1 MFIFECGISPVVQCL
16 GFTKGPLKGPLRTLR
31 PRIKERE
38 RETRER
44 REKKKKKKKKKTTR
58 VGDAMMMTT
67 TLTTL
72 TTLMTTTN
80 PRAIPLSREKRNRMM
95 TNQNQN
101 QNETTTR
108 KATTTTPKKKKKK
121 KKKKP
126 FLLRMPRVAK
136 GALSLMACAT
146 ITLGT
151 QNPASA
157 SSSFDGKQH
166 FDDRDENYIEN
177 IAGSVSS
184 SEGDERKP
192 TLTSKVRGKNKKKI
206 ERCTGQCVTTCV
218 RGSFR
223 STSGPGLGPATIL
236 KEPFVF
242 KDGFRSRRY
251 CVEECLDYCALTMNK
266 ADVART

>member
-1 MFIFECGISPVVQCL
+1 MS
-16 GFTKGPLKGPLRTLR
+16 TKKR
-31 PRIKERE
+31 ERE
-38 RETRER
+38 RERCQTPEEEER
-44 REKKKKKKKKKTTR
+44 RRRRQQQQRRR
-58 VGDAMMMTT
+58 VGDAMMTLT

-72 TTLMTTTN
+72 TTN
-80 PRAIPLSREKRNRMM
+80 PRAMIPPPREKRNHRTM
-95 TNQNQN
+95 TNQNRN

-108 KATTTTPKKKKKK
+108 KATTTTTPK

-126 FLLRMPRVAK
+126 FLLRMTPRVATK
-136 GALSLMACAT
+136 GALLSLMACAT
-146 ITLGT
+146 ITTHGTT
-151 QNPASA
+151 QNFASAA
-157 SSSFDGKQH
+157 SSSYYGKQH
-166 FDDRDENYIEN
+166 LIDDRDENYIEN

-251 CVEECLDYCALTMNK
+251 CVEECLDYCALTVNK

>member
-1 MFIFECGISPVVQCL
+1 M
-16 GFTKGPLKGPLRTLR
+16 T
-31 PRIKERE
+31 
-38 RETRER
+38 
-44 REKKKKKKKKKTTR
+44 
-58 VGDAMMMTT
+58 TT

-80 PRAIPLSREKRNRMM
+80 PRAIPPREKRNHRTM
-95 TNQNQN
+95 TNQNRN

-108 KATTTTPKKKKKK
+108 KATTTTTPKKK

-126 FLLRMPRVAK
+126 FLLRMTPRVATK
-136 GALSLMACAT
+136 GALLSLMACAT
-146 ITLGT
+146 ITTHGTT
-151 QNPASA
+151 QNFASAA
-157 SSSFDGKQH
+157 SSSYYGKQH
-166 FDDRDENYIEN
+166 LIDDRDENYIEN

-251 CVEECLDYCALTMNK
+251 CVEECLDYCALTVNK

>member
-38 RETRER
+38 RER
-44 REKKKKKKKKKTTR
+44 REKKKTKKKKKKKKTTR

-108 KATTTTPKKKKKK
+108 KATTTTPK

>member
-1 MFIFECGISPVVQCL
+1 MP
-16 GFTKGPLKGPLRTLR
+16 
-31 PRIKERE
+31 
-38 RETRER
+38 ETRR
-44 REKKKKKKKKKTTR
+44 RRRRRQQQQQQQQEGR
-58 VGDAMMMTT
+58 VGDAMMTLT

-72 TTLMTTTN
+72 TTN
-80 PRAIPLSREKRNRMM
+80 PRAMIPPHREKRNHRTM
-95 TNQNQN
+95 TNQNRN

-121 KKKKP
+121 P
-126 FLLRMPRVAK
+126 FLLRMTPRVATK
-136 GALSLMACAT
+136 GALLSLMACAT
-146 ITLGT
+146 ITTHGTT
-151 QNPASA
+151 QNFASAA
-157 SSSFDGKQH
+157 SSSYYGKQH
-166 FDDRDENYIEN
+166 LIDDRDENYIEN

-251 CVEECLDYCALTMNK
+251 CVEECLDYCALTVNK

>member
-1 MFIFECGISPVVQCL
+1 MS
-16 GFTKGPLKGPLRTLR
+16 TKKR
-31 PRIKERE
+31 ERE
-38 RETRER
+38 RERER
-44 REKKKKKKKKKTTR
+44 EMPDTRRRRRRRRRRRQQQQRRR
-58 VGDAMMMTT
+58 VGDAMMTMTT

-72 TTLMTTTN
+72 TTN
-80 PRAIPLSREKRNRMM
+80 PRAMIPPPREKRNHRTM
-95 TNQNQN
+95 TNQNRN

-121 KKKKP
+121 P
-126 FLLRMPRVAK
+126 FLLRMTPRVATK
-136 GALSLMACAT
+136 GALLSLMACAT
-146 ITLGT
+146 ITTHGTT
-151 QNPASA
+151 QNFASAA
-157 SSSFDGKQH
+157 SSSYYGKQH
-166 FDDRDENYIEN
+166 LIDDRDENYIEN

-251 CVEECLDYCALTMNK
+251 CVEECLDYCALTVNK

>member
-1 MFIFECGISPVVQCL
+1 
-16 GFTKGPLKGPLRTLR
+16 
-31 PRIKERE
+31 
-38 RETRER
+38 
-44 REKKKKKKKKKTTR
+44 
-58 VGDAMMMTT
+58 MMTMTT

-72 TTLMTTTN
+72 TTN
-80 PRAIPLSREKRNRMM
+80 PRAMIPPPREKRNHRTM
-95 TNQNQN
+95 TNQNRN

-108 KATTTTPKKKKKK
+108 KATTTTTPKKKKK

-126 FLLRMPRVAK
+126 FLLRMTPRVATK
-136 GALSLMACAT
+136 GALLSLMACAT
-146 ITLGT
+146 ITTHGTT
-151 QNPASA
+151 QNFASAA
-157 SSSFDGKQH
+157 SSSYYGKQH
-166 FDDRDENYIEN
+166 LIDDRDENYIEN

-251 CVEECLDYCALTMNK
+251 CVEECLDYCALTVNK

>member
-1 MFIFECGISPVVQCL
+1 
-16 GFTKGPLKGPLRTLR
+16 
-31 PRIKERE
+31 
-38 RETRER
+38 
-44 REKKKKKKKKKTTR
+44 
-58 VGDAMMMTT
+58 MMTT
-67 TLTTL
+67 TTTL
-72 TTLMTTTN
+72 TSLVVQTQRRNKSAISPRKGTNRTMT
-80 PRAIPLSREKRNRMM
+80 NR
-95 TNQNQN
+95 NQNQ
-101 QNETTTR
+101 TT
-108 KATTTTPKKKKKK
+108 TTTTPG
-121 KKKKP
+121 KKKP
-126 FLLRMPRVAK
+126 SKSSLSKRKTTTLRMMMMQSVAK
-136 GALSLMACAT
+136 GAALSLMACAT

>member
-1 MFIFECGISPVVQCL
+1 MRYISSRTVFRVYQRTFKRT
-16 GFTKGPLKGPLRTLR
+16 FTNTTTPNKR
-31 PRIKERE
+31 ERE

-108 KATTTTPKKKKKK
+108 KATTTTPKKK

>member
-1 MFIFECGISPVVQCL
+1 
-16 GFTKGPLKGPLRTLR
+16 
-31 PRIKERE
+31 
-38 RETRER
+38 
-44 REKKKKKKKKKTTR
+44 
-58 VGDAMMMTT
+58 MMMTI
-67 TLTTL
+67 
-72 TTLMTTTN
+72 MTTTMVRTRR
-80 PRAIPLSREKRNRMM
+80 RAISPRERTNRI
-95 TNQNQN
+95 TNQNQ
-101 QNETTTR
+101 
-108 KATTTTPKKKKKK
+108 TTTTPKKPSSKRKTSWSISSS
-121 KKKKP
+121 
-126 FLLRMPRVAK
+126 LSLSSSRRILRMHVAK

-146 ITLGT
+146 ITHGT
-151 QNPASA
+151 QNASA
-157 SSSFDGKQH
+157 SSSYGKH
-166 FDDRDENYIEN
+166 FDDRDDNYIEN

-251 CVEECLDYCALTMNK
+251 CVEECLDYCALTVNK